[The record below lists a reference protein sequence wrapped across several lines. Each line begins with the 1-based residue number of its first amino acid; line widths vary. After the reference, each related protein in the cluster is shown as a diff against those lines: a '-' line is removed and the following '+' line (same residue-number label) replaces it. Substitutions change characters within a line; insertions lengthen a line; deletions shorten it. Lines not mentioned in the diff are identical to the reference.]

1 YLVHRYLADRPDH
14 QARGDLEPRIRMG
27 QRLSVE
33 DEERWLRS
41 GPASMAME
49 EDLARRA
56 REFDAVIGLPYL
68 VGTTYFAFRA
78 APERFFLLPCLH
90 DEPFAFLS
98 TTARMLTG
106 SRGLI
111 FNTEPEREL
120 ARRIVPELAPSAVV
134 GLGFEPQV
142 T

>member
-1 YLVHRYLADRPDH
+1 
-14 QARGDLEPRIRMG
+14 M
-27 QRLSVE
+27 
-33 DEERWLRS
+33 
-41 GPASMAME
+41 
-49 EDLARRA
+49 
-56 REFDAVIGLPYL
+56 
-68 VGTTYFAFRA
+68 
-78 APERFFLLPCLH
+78 PCLH

-142 T
+142 TGDSAAFRARASVRPPAGS